1 MCIEMTTLMQTQ
13 HHAGRPY
20 DPARYGAMSFGSKLA
35 ASLATRP
42 VAGQQIVFAAHSA
55 TLCTATT
62 NNSGVARC
70 TLSLWNELR
79 VVIANSYTA
88 SFAGNGSFAAANAS
102 TPAVIL

>member
-1 MCIEMTTLMQTQ
+1 L
-13 HHAGRPY
+13 H
-20 DPARYGAMSFGSKLA
+20 
-35 ASLATRP
+35 
-42 VAGQQIVFAAHSA
+42 
-55 TLCTATT
+55 ATT